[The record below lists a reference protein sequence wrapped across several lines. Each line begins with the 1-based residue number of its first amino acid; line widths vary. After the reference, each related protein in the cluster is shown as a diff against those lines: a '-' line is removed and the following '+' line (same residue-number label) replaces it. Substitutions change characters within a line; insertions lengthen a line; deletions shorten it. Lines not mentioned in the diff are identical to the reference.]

1 MILISKLL
9 EILVWNFAGV
19 PIFRMKY
26 KNWEKIRR
34 TEGFQPGSSFFH
46 KDGTMKCL
54 YDSDNVTF
62 SDLPNTLENHYRT

>member
-1 MILISKLL
+1 
-9 EILVWNFAGV
+9 
-19 PIFRMKY
+19 MKY

-34 TEGFQPGSSFFH
+34 TEGFQPGSSFFY

-54 YDSDNVTF
+54 YDSDNATF